1 MAPVEPTERARP
13 RVGLNAHLLSLDE
26 TYRAAGGSRY
36 IGKLL
41 EHLPAA
47 DPSLDYHAFLAD
59 GRVALDRWAA
69 HLSRW
74 PTRRPAVRILWE
86 QLAQPFEARRR
97 GIDLLH
103 APFCVGPLVAPC
115 PVIVSVHDLSFYRY
129 PELFRPMNRRYLQP
143 FTRWSTRGARLVLAS
158 SESTRR
164 DVLDILGVRPE
175 RVAVVPLGVDGTL
188 QPVTDREALAAFRRA
203 RGLPERFILYLG
215 TLEPRKNLPTLLAA
229 YAHLA
234 GRPGFRHTLVI
245 AGGRGWYYDAI
256 DAVVERL
263 GLGGRVL
270 FPGYVPDEDL
280 PLWYS
285 AADLFVYPSLY
296 EGYGLP
302 PLEALACGTP
312 VVTSDAS
319 SLPEVVGD
327 AGLTVPAEDDLALAE
342 AMARLLADD
351 ALRADLRAR
360 GLARAR
366 TQSWQRVARE
376 TARAYHRVLG
386 EQ

>member
-143 FTRWSTRGARLVLAS
+143 FTRWSTGRPARPGS

-188 QPVTDREALAAFRRA
+188 QPVTDVRPSPLSPGAGSPERLSCTWVPWSRA
-203 RGLPERFILYLG
+203 RTCL
-215 TLEPRKNLPTLLAA
+215 LLAA

>member
-1 MAPVEPTERARP
+1 M
-13 RVGLNAHLLSLDE
+13 LS
-26 TYRAAGGSRY
+26 RRW
-36 IGKLL
+36 
-41 EHLPAA
+41 
-47 DPSLDYHAFLAD
+47 
-59 GRVALDRWAA
+59 RVAPTGRPI
-69 HLSRW
+69 SRAG
-74 PTRRPAVRILWE
+74 PQRPAVRILGK
-86 QLAQPFEARRR
+86 ARPAVEARRR
-97 GIDLLH
+97 GSTSTRPLR
-103 APFCVGPLVAPC
+103 GPWSL

-129 PELFRPMNRRYLQP
+129 PSLPAHEPSLPAALLP
-143 FTRWSTRGARLVLAS
+143 VEHLGARLVPPPRAPGA
-158 SESTRR
+158 T
-164 DVLDILGVRPE
+164 LDIPGAPRAGRPG
-175 RVAVVPLGVDGTL
+175 PLGVDGTL
-188 QPVTDREALAAFRRA
+188 QPVTIGALAAFAGRGACRA
-203 RGLPERFILYLG
+203 PSCLG

-270 FPGYVPDEDL
+270 FPGYVPDGDL